1 MVGPVGVLA
10 LVATGTLIGTYL
22 MVPHLGILGAAFA
35 LLISNSIGGLISLW
49 KMANLKNVTNDPK

>member
-22 MVPHLGILGAAFA
+22 MVPYLGILGAAFA
-35 LLISNSIGGLISLW
+35 LLISNTIGGLISLG
-49 KMANLKNVTNDPK
+49 KMAKLKDTTNDSK